1 MNAEEYINKYIN
13 KDIKNIESVCV
24 GLSNL
29 YDYEYS
35 KIDVKLESI
44 PEIDIDKVHK
54 IIDAHKLLVKSPKIE
69 KNLQS
74 LLNDYNFV
82 EKNPNIILDLAKLFF
97 YSSKI
102 ELKDNQIVII
112 KEMNLPTV
120 REEIPEI
127 NEVKVISMVLKKIKY
142 NRLQKKDLIKINE
155 LKEYENYKNL
165 HQILLEAI
173 DKQILIQMLNDD
185 ELNKTY
191 HELKIF
197 LDN

>member
-29 YDYEYS
+29 YDHEYS
-35 KIDVKLESI
+35 KIDAELKSI
-44 PEIDIDKVHK
+44 PKIDINKIHK
-54 IIDAHKLLVKSPKIE
+54 IIDAHKLLVKSSKIE
-69 KNLQS
+69 KNLQV
-74 LLNDYNFV
+74 LLNNSHFID
-82 EKNPNIILDLAKLFF
+82 KNPNLILDLAKLFF

-142 NRLQKKDLIKINE
+142 NRLQKKDLAKINE
-155 LKEYENYKNL
+155 LKEYDNYKNL
-165 HQILLEAI
+165 HQILFEAI
-173 DKQILIQMLNDD
+173 DKQTLIKMLNDD

-191 HELKIF
+191 HELKTF